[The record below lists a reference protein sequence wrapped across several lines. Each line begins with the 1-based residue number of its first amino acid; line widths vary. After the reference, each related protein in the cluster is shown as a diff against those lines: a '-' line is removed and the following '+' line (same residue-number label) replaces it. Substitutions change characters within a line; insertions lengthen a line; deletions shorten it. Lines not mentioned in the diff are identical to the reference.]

1 MEKGT
6 SMDTVTN
13 RAGFLT
19 HLIWL
24 HLFGELSSPKSEC
37 LLQCQPN
44 TLEEESIL
52 QPPKV
57 PQVVVSPQGFVQVAH
72 AGRKGFPSKL

>member
-1 MEKGT
+1 
-6 SMDTVTN
+6 MDTVTN

-37 LLQCQPN
+37 LLQRQPN

-57 PQVVVSPQGFVQVAH
+57 PQMVVSPQGFVQVAH
-72 AGRKGFPSKL
+72 AGREGFLSKL